1 MIDHVAVQVADVDDS
16 VSFYTEV
23 FGPIGIEELMRF
35 GTTVGLG
42 RDGFPHLWFSPAG
55 GAETREL
62 HLALAARSRA
72 EVDGVHAAALARGA
86 RCCMPRDCSPNTTPA
101 TTASS
106 SGTSTATT
114 PKRCSMTGRYPGP
127 ARPEPTGTP
136 APSGRAGT
144 CQ

>member
-86 RCCMPRDCSPNTTPA
+86 EVLHAPRLFPEYHPGYYGVFVRDLDGHNA
-101 TTASS
+101 EAVFHDWAV
-106 SGTSTATT
+106 SG
-114 PKRCSMTGRYPGP
+114 P
-127 ARPEPTGTP
+127 
-136 APSGRAGT
+136 GRA
-144 CQ
+144 